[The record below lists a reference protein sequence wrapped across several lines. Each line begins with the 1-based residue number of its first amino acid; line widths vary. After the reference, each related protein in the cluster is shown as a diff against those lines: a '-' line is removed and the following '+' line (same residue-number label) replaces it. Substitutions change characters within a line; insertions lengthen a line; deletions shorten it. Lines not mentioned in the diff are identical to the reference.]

1 MTSIHLFGLLFHR
14 FSCLLISHT
23 INNFCRQRIQD
34 ESGHNTELRLTM
46 TKLENYIKELEN
58 KIEIF
63 KTKELNQA
71 NYDFITVIYNNLS
84 LIILS
89 LFYSYNLNF

>member
-1 MTSIHLFGLLFHR
+1 MTSTHLFGLLFQR
-14 FSCLLISHT
+14 FLCLLISHT
-23 INNFCRQRIQD
+23 INYFCRQRIQD
-34 ESGHNTELRLTM
+34 ESGHNTELQLTM

-71 NYDFITVIYNNLS
+71 NDDFITVIYNNFKF
-84 LIILS
+84 IL
-89 LFYSYNLNF
+89 